1 MKEDKKDLNENFLSR
16 WSKKKSKQKSENEI
30 SKIEST
36 DFNSSQGDEVS
47 KSSTSEVSEND
58 KLNDD
63 ELLKKYNLPNPE
75 KIKKEKSLDVF
86 FKDGVPDRL
95 RQIALRRVW
104 RLNPIIS
111 FADAEINDYHEDF
124 TDAATVIEGMETAYK
139 VGKGYLS
146 DLIDDK
152 DEKNDVESIT
162 PIVNSYFGRYNLSS
176 NNAKILHNINEED
189 QLRAD
194 MYSFLA
200 NLLRAEPDENLVN
213 QLTMLDSDDSPIG
226 KSIKT
231 LSKLATSLDLPTIR
245 DEYVRIFV
253 GVGRGEILPFASYY
267 LTGFLKDKPLAKL
280 RQDMQKIGIKLEENV
295 KEPEDHIASIF
306 DMMSGLILGKF
317 EKKYSITEQKDFFN
331 KHLAPWVDLLMRDI
345 ESSKIAVFY
354 SPIGTIGKE
363 FMEIERAS
371 FSMNVSG

>member
-1 MKEDKKDLNENFLSR
+1 MEEDKKDLNDNFLTR

-104 RLNPIIS
+104 RLNPIIR

-146 DLIDDK
+146 DLINGK
-152 DEKNDVESIT
+152 DEKNEVESIAHKE
-162 PIVNSYFGRYNLSS
+162 LSTDKS
-176 NNAKILHNINEED
+176 NKKTTKKISKRKNQDKKQTDEIKLISKEDKKKNISE
-189 QLRAD
+189 
-194 MYSFLA
+194 
-200 NLLRAEPDENLVN
+200 
-213 QLTMLDSDDSPIG
+213 IG
-226 KSIKT
+226 EIKKDKT
-231 LSKLATSLDLPTIR
+231 LIGQASTNTDDIQNSLQN
-245 DEYVRIFV
+245 
-253 GVGRGEILPFASYY
+253 SN
-267 LTGFLKDKPLAKL
+267 
-280 RQDMQKIGIKLEENV
+280 QKIK
-295 KEPEDHIASIF
+295 PET
-306 DMMSGLILGKF
+306 M
-317 EKKYSITEQKDFFN
+317 
-331 KHLAPWVDLLMRDI
+331 
-345 ESSKIAVFY
+345 VFK
-354 SPIGTIGKE
+354 PK
-363 FMEIERAS
+363 
-371 FSMNVSG
+371 NQ

>member
-1 MKEDKKDLNENFLSR
+1 MEEDKKDLNDNFLTR

-104 RLNPIIS
+104 RLNPIIR

-152 DEKNDVESIT
+152 DENNDVESIT
-162 PIVNSYFGRYNLSS
+162 PIQLSTDKS
-176 NNAKILHNINEED
+176 NKKKIKKISKGKNQDKKQN
-189 QLRAD
+189 QKQ
-194 MYSFLA
+194 
-200 NLLRAEPDENLVN
+200 NDETKLISEKDKKNDV
-213 QLTMLDSDDSPIG
+213 
-226 KSIKT
+226 
-231 LSKLATSLDLPTIR
+231 SKI
-245 DEYVRIFV
+245 
-253 GVGRGEILPFASYY
+253 GEIK
-267 LTGFLKDKPLAKL
+267 KDKNLIEQTSTNTDEIENSLQNSNKKIKPETMVFKPKISKNNYN
-280 RQDMQKIGIKLEENV
+280 QKI
-295 KEPEDHIASIF
+295 
-306 DMMSGLILGKF
+306 
-317 EKKYSITEQKDFFN
+317 
-331 KHLAPWVDLLMRDI
+331 
-345 ESSKIAVFY
+345 
-354 SPIGTIGKE
+354 
-363 FMEIERAS
+363 
-371 FSMNVSG
+371 

>member
-36 DFNSSQGDEVS
+36 DFNSSQCDEVS

-104 RLNPIIS
+104 RLNPIIR

-162 PIVNSYFGRYNLSS
+162 PIKLSTDKS
-176 NNAKILHNINEED
+176 NKKKIKKISKGKNQDKKQN
-189 QLRAD
+189 QKQ
-194 MYSFLA
+194 
-200 NLLRAEPDENLVN
+200 NDETKLISEKDKKNNV
-213 QLTMLDSDDSPIG
+213 
-226 KSIKT
+226 
-231 LSKLATSLDLPTIR
+231 SKI
-245 DEYVRIFV
+245 
-253 GVGRGEILPFASYY
+253 GEIK
-267 LTGFLKDKPLAKL
+267 KDKNLIEQTSTNTDEIENSLQNNNKKIKAETMVFKPKISKN
-280 RQDMQKIGIKLEENV
+280 DYNQKI
-295 KEPEDHIASIF
+295 
-306 DMMSGLILGKF
+306 
-317 EKKYSITEQKDFFN
+317 
-331 KHLAPWVDLLMRDI
+331 
-345 ESSKIAVFY
+345 
-354 SPIGTIGKE
+354 
-363 FMEIERAS
+363 
-371 FSMNVSG
+371 

>member
-1 MKEDKKDLNENFLSR
+1 MEEDKKDLNDNFLTR

-104 RLNPIIS
+104 RLNPIIR

-152 DEKNDVESIT
+152 DENNDVESIT
-162 PIVNSYFGRYNLSS
+162 PIQLSTDKS
-176 NNAKILHNINEED
+176 NRKKIKKISKGKNQDKIKNKKQNYETKLISEKDNKKNI
-189 QLRAD
+189 
-194 MYSFLA
+194 
-200 NLLRAEPDENLVN
+200 
-213 QLTMLDSDDSPIG
+213 
-226 KSIKT
+226 
-231 LSKLATSLDLPTIR
+231 SKI
-245 DEYVRIFV
+245 
-253 GVGRGEILPFASYY
+253 GEIK
-267 LTGFLKDKPLAKL
+267 KDKTSIEQTSTNTDEIQISL
-280 RQDMQKIGIKLEENV
+280 QDINQKIK
-295 KEPEDHIASIF
+295 PET
-306 DMMSGLILGKF
+306 M
-317 EKKYSITEQKDFFN
+317 
-331 KHLAPWVDLLMRDI
+331 
-345 ESSKIAVFY
+345 VFK
-354 SPIGTIGKE
+354 PK
-363 FMEIERAS
+363 
-371 FSMNVSG
+371 NQ

>member
-1 MKEDKKDLNENFLSR
+1 MKEDNKELEENFLSR
-16 WSKKKSKQKSENEI
+16 WSKKKSKQKSEREI
-30 SKIEST
+30 SKIESA

-104 RLNPIIS
+104 RLNPIIR

-162 PIVNSYFGRYNLSS
+162 PIQLSTDKS
-176 NNAKILHNINEED
+176 NKKKIKKISKGKNQDKKQN
-189 QLRAD
+189 
-194 MYSFLA
+194 
-200 NLLRAEPDENLVN
+200 DE
-213 QLTMLDSDDSPIG
+213 T
-226 KSIKT
+226 
-231 LSKLATSLDLPTIR
+231 KLIS
-245 DEYVRIFV
+245 E
-253 GVGRGEILPFASYY
+253 
-267 LTGFLKDKPLAKL
+267 KDKKNKDKKNNFSKISEIKKDKNLIEQTSTNTDEIEISLQNSNKKIKPKPMVFKPKISKN
-280 RQDMQKIGIKLEENV
+280 DYNQKI
-295 KEPEDHIASIF
+295 
-306 DMMSGLILGKF
+306 
-317 EKKYSITEQKDFFN
+317 
-331 KHLAPWVDLLMRDI
+331 
-345 ESSKIAVFY
+345 
-354 SPIGTIGKE
+354 
-363 FMEIERAS
+363 
-371 FSMNVSG
+371 

>member
-1 MKEDKKDLNENFLSR
+1 MKEDNKELEENFLSR
-16 WSKKKSKQKSENEI
+16 WSKKKSKQKSEREI
-30 SKIEST
+30 SKIESA

-104 RLNPIIS
+104 RLNPIIR

-162 PIVNSYFGRYNLSS
+162 PIQLSTDKS
-176 NNAKILHNINEED
+176 NKKKIKKISKGKNQDKKQN
-189 QLRAD
+189 
-194 MYSFLA
+194 
-200 NLLRAEPDENLVN
+200 DE
-213 QLTMLDSDDSPIG
+213 T
-226 KSIKT
+226 
-231 LSKLATSLDLPTIR
+231 KLIS
-245 DEYVRIFV
+245 E
-253 GVGRGEILPFASYY
+253 
-267 LTGFLKDKPLAKL
+267 KDKKNKDKKNNVSKISEIKKNKNLIEQTSTNTDEIEISLQNSNKKIKPKPMVFKPKISKN
-280 RQDMQKIGIKLEENV
+280 DYNQKI
-295 KEPEDHIASIF
+295 
-306 DMMSGLILGKF
+306 
-317 EKKYSITEQKDFFN
+317 
-331 KHLAPWVDLLMRDI
+331 
-345 ESSKIAVFY
+345 
-354 SPIGTIGKE
+354 
-363 FMEIERAS
+363 
-371 FSMNVSG
+371 

>member
-16 WSKKKSKQKSENEI
+16 WSKKKSKQKSEREI
-30 SKIEST
+30 SKIESA

-104 RLNPIIS
+104 RLNPIIR

-152 DEKNDVESIT
+152 DEKNDFESIT
-162 PIVNSYFGRYNLSS
+162 PIQLSTDKS
-176 NNAKILHNINEED
+176 NKKKIKKISKEKNQDKKQN
-189 QLRAD
+189 QKQ
-194 MYSFLA
+194 
-200 NLLRAEPDENLVN
+200 NDETKLISEKDKKNKDKMNNV
-213 QLTMLDSDDSPIG
+213 
-226 KSIKT
+226 
-231 LSKLATSLDLPTIR
+231 SKI
-245 DEYVRIFV
+245 
-253 GVGRGEILPFASYY
+253 GEIK
-267 LTGFLKDKPLAKL
+267 KDKNLIEQTSTNTDEIEISLQNSNKKIKPK
-280 RQDMQKIGIKLEENV
+280 QMVFKPKISKNDYNQKI
-295 KEPEDHIASIF
+295 
-306 DMMSGLILGKF
+306 
-317 EKKYSITEQKDFFN
+317 
-331 KHLAPWVDLLMRDI
+331 
-345 ESSKIAVFY
+345 
-354 SPIGTIGKE
+354 
-363 FMEIERAS
+363 
-371 FSMNVSG
+371 

>member
-1 MKEDKKDLNENFLSR
+1 MKEDNKELEENFLSR
-16 WSKKKSKQKSENEI
+16 WSKKKSKQKSEREI
-30 SKIEST
+30 SKIESA

-104 RLNPIIS
+104 RLNPIIRY
-111 FADAEINDYHEDF
+111 ADAEINDYHEDF

-162 PIVNSYFGRYNLSS
+162 PIQLSTDKS
-176 NNAKILHNINEED
+176 NKKKIKKISKGKNQDKKQN
-189 QLRAD
+189 
-194 MYSFLA
+194 
-200 NLLRAEPDENLVN
+200 DE
-213 QLTMLDSDDSPIG
+213 T
-226 KSIKT
+226 
-231 LSKLATSLDLPTIR
+231 KLIS
-245 DEYVRIFV
+245 E
-253 GVGRGEILPFASYY
+253 
-267 LTGFLKDKPLAKL
+267 KDKKNKDKKNNFSKISEIKKDKNLIEQTSTNTDEIEISLQNSNKKIKPKPMVFKPKISKN
-280 RQDMQKIGIKLEENV
+280 DYNQKI
-295 KEPEDHIASIF
+295 
-306 DMMSGLILGKF
+306 
-317 EKKYSITEQKDFFN
+317 
-331 KHLAPWVDLLMRDI
+331 
-345 ESSKIAVFY
+345 
-354 SPIGTIGKE
+354 
-363 FMEIERAS
+363 
-371 FSMNVSG
+371 

>member
-1 MKEDKKDLNENFLSR
+1 MKEDNKELEENFLSR
-16 WSKKKSKQKSENEI
+16 WSKKKSKQKSEREI
-30 SKIEST
+30 SKIESA

-162 PIVNSYFGRYNLSS
+162 PIQLSTDKS
-176 NNAKILHNINEED
+176 NKKKIKKISKGKNQDKKQN
-189 QLRAD
+189 
-194 MYSFLA
+194 
-200 NLLRAEPDENLVN
+200 DE
-213 QLTMLDSDDSPIG
+213 T
-226 KSIKT
+226 
-231 LSKLATSLDLPTIR
+231 KLIS
-245 DEYVRIFV
+245 E
-253 GVGRGEILPFASYY
+253 
-267 LTGFLKDKPLAKL
+267 KDKKNK
-280 RQDMQKIGIKLEENV
+280 D
-295 KEPEDHIASIF
+295 
-306 DMMSGLILGKF
+306 
-317 EKKYSITEQKDFFN
+317 KKNNF
-331 KHLAPWVDLLMRDI
+331 
-345 ESSKIAVFY
+345 SKI
-354 SPIGTIGKE
+354 SEIKKDKNLIEQTSTNTD
-363 FMEIERAS
+363 EIEIS
-371 FSMNVSG
+371 LQNSNKKIKPKPMVFKPKISKK

>member
-1 MKEDKKDLNENFLSR
+1 MKEDNKELEENFLSR
-16 WSKKKSKQKSENEI
+16 WSKKKSKQKSEREI
-30 SKIEST
+30 SKIESA

-162 PIVNSYFGRYNLSS
+162 PIQLSTDKS
-176 NNAKILHNINEED
+176 NKKKIKKISKGKNQDKKQN
-189 QLRAD
+189 
-194 MYSFLA
+194 
-200 NLLRAEPDENLVN
+200 DE
-213 QLTMLDSDDSPIG
+213 T
-226 KSIKT
+226 
-231 LSKLATSLDLPTIR
+231 KLIS
-245 DEYVRIFV
+245 E
-253 GVGRGEILPFASYY
+253 
-267 LTGFLKDKPLAKL
+267 KDKKNK
-280 RQDMQKIGIKLEENV
+280 D
-295 KEPEDHIASIF
+295 
-306 DMMSGLILGKF
+306 
-317 EKKYSITEQKDFFN
+317 KKKNF
-331 KHLAPWVDLLMRDI
+331 
-345 ESSKIAVFY
+345 SKI
-354 SPIGTIGKE
+354 SEIKKDKNLIEQTSTNTD
-363 FMEIERAS
+363 EIEIS
-371 FSMNVSG
+371 LQNSNKKIKPKPMVFKPKISKK